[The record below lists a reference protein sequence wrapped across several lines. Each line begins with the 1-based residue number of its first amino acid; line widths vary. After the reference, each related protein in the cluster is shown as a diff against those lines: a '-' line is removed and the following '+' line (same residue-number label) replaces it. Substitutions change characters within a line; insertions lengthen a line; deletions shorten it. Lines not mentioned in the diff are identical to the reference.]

1 MYPKKEE
8 PGTSS
13 GETGSAREVVATR
26 KVSGGF
32 IGTNNALTV
41 RADGTLRFSD
51 LRFNRNETRKVP
63 RARVRPLRDAFD
75 EPEWQEVEPFYG
87 QPVPDG
93 FEILVE
99 GGGKRTGI
107 ASPSAEPVEVPP
119 VLEEVLG
126 HLNDLWPADGVV
138 TEPPGSPE
146 PNLFRLEGKDVEIT
160 YGVLRARREFLD
172 YRDGQRDLSFS
183 GEEGEID
190 SFESRIGKMLT
201 VELNHDEFIADAD
214 LITLTLLLPRINLEG
229 QGSSFETLA
238 IRTTHLTGFRPQ
250 PAEGAQQLYEV
261 LTLRGAA
268 SQAD

>member
-1 MYPKKEE
+1 MPSNKAARHEQ
-8 PGTSS
+8 GQH
-13 GETGSAREVVATR
+13 GDDREVVATR

-32 IGTNNALTV
+32 IGTNNTLTV

-51 LRFNRNETRKVP
+51 LRFNRRETRKVP
-63 RARVRPLRDAFD
+63 RARVRPLRNALDK
-75 EPEWQEVEPFYG
+75 PEWQEVEPFYG

-93 FEILVE
+93 FEISVE
-99 GGGKRTGI
+99 GGGKRTGM

-126 HLNDLWPADGVV
+126 HLNDLWPADGIV

-146 PNLFRLEGKDVEIT
+146 PNLFRLEGEDVEIT

-183 GEEGEID
+183 GEQGEID

-201 VELNHDEFIADAD
+201 VELNHDEVIADAD

-229 QGSSFETLA
+229 QGRSFETLA
-238 IRTTHLTGFRPQ
+238 IQTTHLTGFGPR

-261 LTLRGAA
+261 LPLRGTA

>member
-1 MYPKKEE
+1 MYSKEG
-8 PGTSS
+8 PAMSD
-13 GETGSAREVVATR
+13 GESRSDRKLIATR

-32 IGTNNALTV
+32 IGANNALTV
-41 RADGTLRFSD
+41 RADGTLHFSD
-51 LRFNRNETRKVP
+51 LRFNRNETRRVP
-63 RARVRPLRDAFD
+63 RARLQPLQDTFKKS
-75 EPEWQEVEPFYG
+75 EWQEVEPFYG

-93 FEILVE
+93 FEIVVE
-99 GGGKRTGI
+99 GGGKRTGL
-107 ASPSAEPVEVPP
+107 ASPSAESVTIPP

-138 TEPPGSPE
+138 TKPSGSAE
-146 PNLFRLEGKDVEIT
+146 PNLFQLEGEGVEIT

-172 YRDGQRDLSFS
+172 YQDGQRDLSFS

-214 LITLTLLLPRINLEG
+214 LITLTLLLPRINLKG
-229 QGSSFETLA
+229 QGSPFETLA
-238 IRTTHLTGFRPQ
+238 IRTTHLTGFHPQ

-261 LTLRGAA
+261 LPLRGTA